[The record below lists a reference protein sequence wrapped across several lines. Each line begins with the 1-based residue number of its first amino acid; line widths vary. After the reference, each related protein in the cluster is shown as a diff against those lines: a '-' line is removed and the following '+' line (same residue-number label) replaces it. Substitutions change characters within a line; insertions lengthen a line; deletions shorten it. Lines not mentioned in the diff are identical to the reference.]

1 MLDFSKLLE
10 DTLDT
15 AVVNPIEIFDLLPE
29 KNEKYEELLR
39 PAQQRVLETWC
50 NDFRDN
56 PNTVIKMN
64 TGSGKTVVGLLMLQ
78 SYLNEGKGPAI
89 YWI

>member
-29 KNEKYEELLR
+29 KMKSMKSYLGRHNKGYSKLG
-39 PAQQRVLETWC
+39 AMILETIQ
-50 NDFRDN
+50 
-56 PNTVIKMN
+56 T
-64 TGSGKTVVGLLMLQ
+64 Q
-78 SYLNEGKGPAI
+78 
-89 YWI
+89 